1 MFKMVGVLVVDEVKG
16 LNLLRLFPLTP
27 FSLTSSGVY
36 LVTLS
41 LGEGNL
47 CFDLVEVCVLF
58 ERSEYMVGMT
68 SVGTIITL

>member
-1 MFKMVGVLVVDEVKG
+1 MFKMVGVLVIDEVKG

-41 LGEGNL
+41 LGEVNL
-47 CFDLVEVCVLF
+47 FSYVAEACVL
-58 ERSEYMVGMT
+58 SEYMVGMT
-68 SVGTIITL
+68 SVGRP